1 MSLLEIRRLTH
12 SFGENLLHKNAEF
25 ALNKGEHIGVVG
37 QNGTGKSTLIKL
49 CTKQILP
56 DEGQIKWQ
64 PNITI
69 GYLDQYAEID
79 HNITMH
85 DFLKSAFSNLL
96 VITIRF
102 YLTLLSLLKA
112 VKKLLS
118 LDLTELENQHY

>member
-1 MSLLEIRRLTH
+1 MSLLEIRRLTN
-12 SFGENLLHKNAEF
+12 SFGENLLYKNAEF

-69 GYLDQYAEID
+69 GYLDQYEEID

-85 DFLKSAFSNLL
+85 DFLKIGRAH
-96 VITIRF
+96 V
-102 YLTLLSLLKA
+102 
-112 VKKLLS
+112 
-118 LDLTELENQHY
+118 